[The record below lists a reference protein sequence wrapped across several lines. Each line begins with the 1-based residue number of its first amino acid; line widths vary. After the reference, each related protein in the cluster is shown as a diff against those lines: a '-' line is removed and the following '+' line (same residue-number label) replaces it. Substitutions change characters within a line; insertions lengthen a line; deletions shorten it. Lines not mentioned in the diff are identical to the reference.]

1 MYQIH
6 VQNEHL
12 INHNTKM
19 LFLHFFFHPNAFIT
33 WKYKEKCI
41 KKNNNNMKHLLF
53 LNNIGWSLDVNN
65 PKQDF

>member
-19 LFLHFFFHPNAFIT
+19 LFLHFFFTQMPLYRENT
-33 WKYKEKCI
+33 
-41 KKNNNNMKHLLF
+41 KKNVQK
-53 LNNIGWSLDVNN
+53 
-65 PKQDF
+65 K